1 MASTWRVALCL
12 CSVLL
17 LSSTPSLASTAEGHD
32 GTGSDE
38 HGDAS
43 STGSGMGHETGEGGG
58 HEAEN
63 ITTLPI
69 VSWNWHHVET
79 PYLVALWVLVGWL
92 CKLGES

>member
-1 MASTWRVALCL
+1 MASTWRFTLCL

-17 LSSTPSLASTAEGHD
+17 LLSITPSLASTAEEHD

-38 HGDAS
+38 DGEAS
-43 STGSGMGHETGEGGG
+43 SPGSGTEHGEGGQG
-58 HEAEN
+58 VKN

-69 VSWNWHHVET
+69 VSFAWHHVET
-79 PYLVALWVLVGWL
+79 PYLVALWILVGWL